1 MPPVDEQA
9 RTCSQ
14 CCASKLADEFP
25 ARGRICLECR
35 RANGRDHYRRNR
47 AYYVAKA
54 HERNTRTRDLVRR
67 WLLDYLRGSACVD
80 CGNADL
86 RVLEFDHR
94 DPSSKRSEVSVL
106 ASDGYSLATVMLEVE
121 KCDVRCANCHAI
133 RTRSREGWWREEGWR
148 ARHDSNV
155 QPFDP

>member
-1 MPPVDEQA
+1 MPPDDAQTH
-9 RTCSQ
+9 TCSQ
-14 CCASKLADEFP
+14 CCCSRPPDEFP
-25 ARGRICLECR
+25 SRGRICIECR
-35 RANGRDHYRRNR
+35 RANGREHYRRNR

-54 HERNTRTRDLVRR
+54 QERNARTRDVVRR
-67 WLLDYLRGSACVD
+67 WLLDYLQRSSCLD
-80 CGNADL
+80 CGTTDV

-94 DPSSKRSEVSVL
+94 DPSEKRAEVSVL
-106 ASDGYSLATVMLEVE
+106 ASDGYSLDTVRVEVD

-133 RTRSREGWWREEGWR
+133 RTRTREGWWREEGWR